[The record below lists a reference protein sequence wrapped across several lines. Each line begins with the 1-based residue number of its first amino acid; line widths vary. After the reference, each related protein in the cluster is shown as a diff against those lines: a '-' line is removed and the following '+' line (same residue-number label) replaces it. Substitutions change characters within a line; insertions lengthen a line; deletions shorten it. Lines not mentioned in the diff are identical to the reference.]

1 MTYFLTVPRIQY
13 NCKFLQYKY
22 KLYNAI
28 QKYIIQME
36 NIEYEWKVCNMNR
49 KHTIQRKKSY
59 NTNGKLYNT
68 NWKDQTL

>member
-1 MTYFLTVPRIQY
+1 
-13 NCKFLQYKY
+13 
-22 KLYNAI
+22 
-28 QKYIIQME
+28 ME

-68 NWKDQTL
+68 N